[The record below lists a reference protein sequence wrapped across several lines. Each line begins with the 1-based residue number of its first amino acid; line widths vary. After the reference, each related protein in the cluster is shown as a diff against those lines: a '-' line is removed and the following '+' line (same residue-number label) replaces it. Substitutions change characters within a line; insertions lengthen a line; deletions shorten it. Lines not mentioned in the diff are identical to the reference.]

1 MEALLYGLTKFGEIV
16 IKYLPANYV
25 EMLDKTLPI
34 WAIGLGAAVIMAF
47 MLKLITSIVFKI
59 ILWGAL
65 IIIFFI
71 VLQSFNVPIF
81 DILTN
86 IGK

>member
-1 MEALLYGLTKFGEIV
+1 MENVLDWLTKIGQIV
-16 IKYLPANYV
+16 ITYLPQNYV
-25 EMLDKTLPI
+25 DYLDKTMPI

-47 MLKLITSIVFKI
+47 MLKLITSLIFKI

-65 IIIFFI
+65 VVIFFI
-71 VLQSFNVPIF
+71 ILQSFDVPIF

-86 IGK
+86 MGN